1 MRFSHLPS
9 EEVNY
14 HSKTR
19 ADSEPYNN
27 DGSDVILVKGI
38 DLL

>member
-14 HSKTR
+14 HNKTR
-19 ADSEPYNN
+19 TDREPYNN
-27 DGSDVILVKGI
+27 DSSDVILVKGI
-38 DLL
+38 DLF